1 MQSRRDGRSFIA
13 AEFGRSDRALARWTK
28 GLEVTYILGLA
39 PICWNLLSVVEPRA
53 VKSSV
58 RSSLGIDKVC
68 PLVYS
73 RGQIVNLL
81 RGANALPP
89 HVGVEI

>member
-1 MQSRRDGRSFIA
+1 MDERSRSNIYSGS
-13 AEFGRSDRALARWTK
+13 SSNL
-28 GLEVTYILGLA
+28 LE
-39 PICWNLLSVVEPRA
+39 LLSVVEPRA